1 MKEIFTLL
9 IIGLSSTF
17 CHSQFRSTK
26 WGMSLDEVEAVEG
39 LKLYCDSNGA
49 CVSTEQ
55 KLLHFNVRIMFV
67 FNDDKLL
74 GGGYGFYEEHT
85 NENLYIEDFNKVM
98 NILED
103 KYGEADEGGLI
114 WNDDSGRDIMT
125 LGWNLS
131 AGNCYYDYKYIT
143 DDVVIGH
150 SITTDQY
157 KVLHTLTYRDP
168 NYEPDLSGF

>member
-1 MKEIFTLL
+1 MKHLL
-9 IIGLSSTF
+9 FILIALSSLN
-17 CHSQFRSTK
+17 SLNGQFRSTK

-55 KLLHFNVRIMFV
+55 KLLHFDVRILFV
-67 FNDDKLL
+67 FDDDRLF

-85 NENLYIEDFNKVM
+85 NDNLYIEDFNKVM
-98 NILED
+98 NILEG

-114 WNDDSGRDIMT
+114 WNDDSGKDIMT

-131 AGNCYYDYKYIT
+131 TGNCYYDYKYIT

-150 SITTDQY
+150 SMVDQCSLLELR
-157 KVLHTLTYRDP
+157 KRSF
-168 NYEPDLSGF
+168 EMII